1 LSFQVLGE
9 FALAIDD
16 GENED
21 KVLRRMNASTIITDT
36 QKHRFLLALS
46 AHRMSIST
54 VAIGIGIGIE
64 QGQGQG
70 WPEHG
75 PGQEQGLA
83 QCAFTDFTESNGL
96 VNRVSTKVDK
106 MLGDE
111 TLNTINDA
119 VGKVINSPLVEAG
132 LIASGQPELIIPFEL
147 GKSAYNLGNT
157 TFQTTK
163 QSAKTVKD
171 VVNVGELTETEQQGC
186 GEEGEG
192 ERGGEGEGHNLAQ
205 GGEEEGEGGRGGEGD
220 INNTQN
226 RKTMKSSLE
235 NTTEDAVPMLKRK
248 IQRLNVTLES
258 HLEREDS
265 NLKEIKML
273 KSTIDN
279 MKRELTY
286 VRNHDVEVE
295 IGLLD
300 QVTEEKA
307 IIQALRQ
314 QHLKSDQEI
323 SRLQVSV
330 EEGVIGPGGLLFLYL
345 MVYLRVYLLYTNGIL
360 IHVECC
366 IRQLC
371 SSSIII

>member
-1 LSFQVLGE
+1 MSFQVLGE

-106 MLGDE
+106 MLGAE

-192 ERGGEGEGHNLAQ
+192 
-205 GGEEEGEGGRGGEGD
+205 GRGGEGD

-286 VRNHDVEVE
+286 VRNHEVEVE

-330 EEGVIGPGGLLFLYL
+330 EEAVIGPGGLLFLYL